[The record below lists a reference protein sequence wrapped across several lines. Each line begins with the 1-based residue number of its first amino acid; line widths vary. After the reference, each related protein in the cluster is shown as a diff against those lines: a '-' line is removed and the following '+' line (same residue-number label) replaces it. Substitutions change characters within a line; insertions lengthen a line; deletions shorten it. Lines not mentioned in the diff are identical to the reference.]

1 MLREPDCWPLPGLS
15 GISKEYWVLQIGT
28 ERVNLL
34 NPLNLKKKKKYSPK
48 VSIHDRLEK
57 IAKAD
62 PILQSQIA

>member
-1 MLREPDCWPLPGLS
+1 MGKLIKPIKPE
-15 GISKEYWVLQIGT
+15 
-28 ERVNLL
+28 
-34 NPLNLKKKKKYSPK
+34 KKKKKYSPK